1 MRIFC
6 AAAALLLGGL
16 TLCASVFETGRNG
29 TIKVDNTAFVQL
41 LHYGEN
47 WVPNRQ
53 GDGSFNTQFTERD
66 GVRSWSGV
74 WKLRQSPVHP
84 QFRTELRNPDS
95 GTLQLSLSLDSPEG
109 VPTKAAALEIDL
121 PVLNGAGTELLL
133 DGKPVPLPVKF
144 RGGTIA
150 QQKNVRRIELP
161 LASGRLL
168 AEPETPVAVQVL
180 DVRAY
185 KQDKFTLRIALEPQ
199 AARLTH
205 AALSLRLTFHPYSIS
220 PLPLESAANMGFAD
234 ETADDRKGGW
244 TDQGPTNDLRALPSG
259 RLTAGPVAFRIAASI
274 PSLAVQAGTT
284 MSTSGYPSIS
294 PVWVRVFM

>member
-1 MRIFC
+1 MRVFC

-16 TLCASVFETGRNG
+16 PLCASVFETGRNG

-84 QFRTELRNPDS
+84 QFRTELRTPDS

-133 DGKPVPLPVKF
+133 DNKPVPLPVKF
-144 RGGTIA
+144 RGGVIA

-185 KQDKFTLRIALEPQ
+185 KQDKPSRI
-199 AARLTH
+199 
-205 AALSLRLTFHPYSIS
+205 S
-220 PLPLESAANMGFAD
+220 
-234 ETADDRKGGW
+234 
-244 TDQGPTNDLRALPSG
+244 
-259 RLTAGPVAFRIAASI
+259 
-274 PSLAVQAGTT
+274 
-284 MSTSGYPSIS
+284 
-294 PVWVRVFM
+294 RVLF

>member
-84 QFRTELRNPDS
+84 QFRTRTAQPGLRPPCN
-95 GTLQLSLSLDSPEG
+95 SP
-109 VPTKAAALEIDL
+109 
-121 PVLNGAGTELLL
+121 
-133 DGKPVPLPVKF
+133 F
-144 RGGTIA
+144 RSTAPKGCRP
-150 QQKNVRRIELP
+150 KRRR
-161 LASGRLL
+161 S
-168 AEPETPVAVQVL
+168 
-180 DVRAY
+180 
-185 KQDKFTLRIALEPQ
+185 K
-199 AARLTH
+199 
-205 AALSLRLTFHPYSIS
+205 SIC
-220 PLPLESAANMGFAD
+220 
-234 ETADDRKGGW
+234 RC
-244 TDQGPTNDLRALPSG
+244 
-259 RLTAGPVAFRIAASI
+259 
-274 PSLAVQAGTT
+274 
-284 MSTSGYPSIS
+284 
-294 PVWVRVFM
+294 